1 LELKLIRSGIPD
13 LVPMVRG
20 GDEKKHVSYAIRRMC
35 LALGHY
41 EDRDEDG
48 IDDGVRSLWGLGSA
62 FEDAVV
68 TSLSERYALTY
79 PGRYVRTGELEL
91 DGLLGNPDLFDTVDQ
106 AVEEM
111 KLTKM
116 SSRRGPEDE
125 KFWKYWVQVKAYC
138 RMMEVQVG
146 RLHVCYINGNYKRD
160 DTATGVEYK
169 VWEARFTKIELIN
182 NWKMIRNHAG

>member
-1 LELKLIRSGIPD
+1 MELTLIRSGIPD

-20 GDEKKHVSYAIRRMC
+20 GDETRHVSYAIRRLC
-35 LALGHY
+35 LQLGHY
-41 EDRDEDG
+41 EESEVDEG
-48 IDDGVRSLWGLGSA
+48 TRNLWGMGSA

-68 TSLSERYALTY
+68 ASLSERYALTH

-111 KLTKM
+111 KLTWM
-116 SSRRGPEDE
+116 SSKHGPESE

-138 RMMEVQVG
+138 RMMEVQTG
-146 RLHVCYINGNYKRD
+146 RLHVCYLNGNYKRGED
-160 DTATGVEYK
+160 GTRCEYY
-169 VWEARFTKIELIN
+169 VWEAKFTKIELIN
-182 NWKMIRNHAG
+182 NWKMIRSAAGV